1 MLFKVQLHAL
11 TISIT
16 MAFNPPFN
24 LHSPM
29 FFADFFPVADRK
41 RRQKNKRKAPMSHT
55 PTGRTAAILTTQ
67 SVLEKSPSTE
77 DLILDDM
84 DTSPARDDV
93 TSRLSDL
100 SAGSSHSGSE
110 SSDSEL
116 LGDDADMNDIIQQVV
131 SSERVLRVREKL
143 EKEAEVSGDELD
155 DDDDDDD
162 AGVDVMDDS
171 FDDSDL
177 DPEFDPVKEMKAERS

>member
-1 MLFKVQLHAL
+1 MLF
-11 TISIT
+11 
-16 MAFNPPFN
+16 
-24 LHSPM
+24 
-29 FFADFFPVADRK
+29 R
-41 RRQKNKRKAPMSHT
+41 
-55 PTGRTAAILTTQ
+55 
-67 SVLEKSPSTE
+67 STE

-84 DTSPARDDV
+84 DTSPPRDDV

-143 EKEAEVSGDELD
+143 EKEAGVSGDEL